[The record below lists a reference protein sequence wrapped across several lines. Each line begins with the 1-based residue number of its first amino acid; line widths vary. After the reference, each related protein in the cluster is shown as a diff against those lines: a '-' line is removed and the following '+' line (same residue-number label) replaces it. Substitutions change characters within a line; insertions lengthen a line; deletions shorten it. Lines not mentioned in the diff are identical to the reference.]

1 MGFKSARYKSWKT
14 AKQTATYMGVSL
26 TTVSC
31 WENGRYLPTADKLM
45 RLAEF
50 YGCTIEE
57 LLTGN
62 DKSVAQEESDKTD
75 SKEAGA

>member
-1 MGFKSARYKSWKT
+1 MSFKSARYKAWKT
-14 AKQTATYMGVSL
+14 AEQTAAHMGVSL

-31 WENGRYLPTADKLM
+31 WENGRYLPTADKLLK
-45 RLAEF
+45 LAEF
-50 YGCTIEE
+50 FGCTIEE

-62 DKSVAQEESDKTD
+62 DKSVAQEESDNTD

>member
-1 MGFKSARYKSWKT
+1 MGFKSARYKAWKT
-14 AKQTATYMGVSL
+14 AEQTAAHMGVSL
-26 TTVSC
+26 TTISC

-45 RLAEF
+45 KLAEF

-62 DKSVAQEESDKTD
+62 DKNVAQEVSDKTD
-75 SKEAGA
+75 REE